1 MSKLEALLTLIL
13 VFALTV
19 SIFGCATE
27 NETPSPTPISSPTP
41 TPTPTPV
48 PTPTPTPQPVTKVF
62 NMSRTLSGLNIIL
75 VMCTWVGDQVEVQ
88 WRIDN
93 LNTESFNHSRLYS
106 IFQPGAFATDQA
118 SREAEYFIPPPI
130 RLDLGAGMSLTY
142 KTSFLFYTESTR
154 ITIRLPDVWAENGN
168 FTDIS
173 VEYSFPR

>member
-1 MSKLEALLTLIL
+1 MSRSNALLILLL

-41 TPTPTPV
+41 IPTPTPVLTPTPTPE
-48 PTPTPTPQPVTKVF
+48 PVTRVF
-62 NMSRTLSGLNIIL
+62 NMSRTLSGLNITL
-75 VMCTWVGDQVEVQ
+75 VMCTWVANEVEVQ

-93 LNTESFNHSRLYS
+93 LNAESFNGSHLYS
-106 IFQPGAFATDQA
+106 IFQPGAYAMDQTG
-118 SREAEYFIPPPI
+118 REAEYFIPPPI
-130 RLDLGAGMSLTY
+130 RLDLEAGMSLTY
-142 KTSFLFYTESTR
+142 KTSLLFYPESTN